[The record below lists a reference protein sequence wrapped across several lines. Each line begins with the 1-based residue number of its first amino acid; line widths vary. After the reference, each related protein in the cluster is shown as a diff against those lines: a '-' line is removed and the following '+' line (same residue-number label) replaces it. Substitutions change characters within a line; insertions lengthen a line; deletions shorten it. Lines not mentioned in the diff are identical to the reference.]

1 MSEWSEEDLALI
13 KLGKKGTIAT
23 LCADTAGNVGVW
35 RKFRKLLPAPQEG
48 RKLPPTYNLQTMEE
62 GCEVISTDNS
72 RTQVTELKGKLM
84 GFYGAIYSE
93 LPQRFAVIAKDGKL
107 YLSGLMGK
115 GFFCLLTPT
124 GGASEENVTEEEV
137 KAFLQEKTVRST
149 KRDVQDP
156 VERRRKDCVRK
167 AECKKRKL
175 EGGPMSASK
184 KHKSSGSTVMQPVCS
199 PTHTHAQLNTP
210 SC

>member
-1 MSEWSEEDLALI
+1 MSEEDLALI
-13 KLGKKGTIAT
+13 KLGKLGTITT

-35 RKFRKLLPAPQEG
+35 RKFRKFLPAPQEG
-48 RKLPPTYNLQTMEE
+48 QTLPPTYNLQTMEE

-93 LPQRFAVIAKDGKL
+93 LPQRLAVIAKDGKL

-124 GGASEENVTEEEV
+124 GGASEENATEEEV

-149 KRDVQDP
+149 KRNVQDP

-167 AECKKRKL
+167 VECKRLKL
-175 EGGPMSASK
+175 EGGPVLASK
-184 KHKSSGSTVMQPVCS
+184 KHKPSGSTVRQPVCS
-199 PTHTHAQLNTP
+199 PTHTHAPLNTP

>member
-1 MSEWSEEDLALI
+1 MSEEDLALI
-13 KLGKKGTIAT
+13 KYGRLGTIAT
-23 LCADTAGNVGVW
+23 LCADSPGNVGAW
-35 RKFRKLLPAPQEG
+35 RKFRKFLPAPQEG
-48 RKLPPTYNLQTMEE
+48 QKLPPTYNLQTMEE

-93 LPQRFAVIAKDGKL
+93 QPWRVAVIAKDGKL

-115 GFFCLLTPT
+115 GYFCLLTPT

-149 KRDVQDP
+149 KSATFRIPSSADARTALRDYMPRYEARYAYSPYTQ
-156 VERRRKDCVRK
+156 
-167 AECKKRKL
+167 
-175 EGGPMSASK
+175 
-184 KHKSSGSTVMQPVCS
+184 KSS
-199 PTHTHAQLNTP
+199 
-210 SC
+210 